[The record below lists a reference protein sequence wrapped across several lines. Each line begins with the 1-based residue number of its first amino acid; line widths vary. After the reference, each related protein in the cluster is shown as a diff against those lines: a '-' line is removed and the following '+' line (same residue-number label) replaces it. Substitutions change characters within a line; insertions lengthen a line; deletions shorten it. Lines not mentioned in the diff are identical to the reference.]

1 MNQDYNYSNY
11 NPDRP
16 NNFWREWVGAV
27 GKNISNSSW
36 VNAIYGNEREYS
48 SGHNYN
54 SSADAIQPT
63 KAEVI
68 EMLGKT
74 LEKLNQ
80 NVNLSKSKLHR

>member
-1 MNQDYNYSNY
+1 MAM
-11 NPDRP
+11 
-16 NNFWREWVGAV
+16 RENTVL
-27 GKNISNSSW
+27 
-36 VNAIYGNEREYS
+36 AITI
-48 SGHNYN
+48 N

-80 NVNLSKSKLHR
+80 NVNLSKSKLQR